1 MQKLAA
7 SPMSNVGRGVG
18 RRGVGRRGVAGM
30 GIGEPLAVGIA
41 SCLKVHR
48 LKVHLRVLTG

>member
-30 GIGEPLAVGIA
+30 GIGEPIAVGIA

>member
-18 RRGVGRRGVAGM
+18 ER
-30 GIGEPLAVGIA
+30 GIGEPIAVGIA
-41 SCLKVHR
+41 CCLKVHR
-48 LKVHLRVLTG
+48 LKVHRRVLTG

>member
-7 SPMSNVGRGVG
+7 SPMSNVGRVVVG
-18 RRGVGRRGVAGM
+18 RGVAGM
-30 GIGEPLAVGIA
+30 GIGEPIAVGIA

-48 LKVHLRVLTG
+48 LKVHRRVLTG

>member
-7 SPMSNVGRGVG
+7 SPMSNVGRVVVG
-18 RRGVGRRGVAGM
+18 RVAVERGN
-30 GIGEPLAVGIA
+30 GEPIAVGIA

-48 LKVHLRVLTG
+48 LKVHCRVLAG